1 MVLILNLVYRNCL
14 FLKLS
19 EKMKSFNKWKKKGKQ
34 KKKKI
39 CETVE
44 SLKWVTKKC
53 RKKHNQ
59 ITPTKW
65 CTEVVVILT

>member
-1 MVLILNLVYRNCL
+1 M
-14 FLKLS
+14 
-19 EKMKSFNKWKKKGKQ
+19 KKKGKA